1 MIRRYEELYEIR
13 ICGQISNYIYIENNN
28 NNDIVVIIMR
38 VRSLSKSHSVFML

>member
-1 MIRRYEELYEIR
+1 MIRRNEELYEIR
-13 ICGQISNYIYIENNN
+13 ICGQISNYIYIENN